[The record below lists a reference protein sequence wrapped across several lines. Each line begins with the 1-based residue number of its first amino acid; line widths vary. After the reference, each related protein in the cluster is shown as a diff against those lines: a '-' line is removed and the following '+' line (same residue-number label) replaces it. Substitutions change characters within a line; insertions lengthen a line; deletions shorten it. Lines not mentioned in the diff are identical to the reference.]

1 MNTNQTDIFQILK
14 DYKKICVIGLSPD
27 SSKPSQSVPLYMRNH
42 GYEIVGVNPTSP
54 SEINGIKIY
63 KTFSEVPSEFR
74 KFVDVFRRNDA
85 IPSVVDDVLTVGG
98 AEILWLQLGI
108 THPDAEKRAEEAGL
122 KVVSNRCLL
131 IEQRKL

>member
-1 MNTNQTDIFQILK
+1 MNTNQNDILQILK

-42 GYEIVGVNPTSP
+42 GYEIVGVNPTCD

-63 KTFSEVPSEFR
+63 KTFSDVPLEFR
-74 KFVDVFRRNDA
+74 KFVDVFRRNEA
-85 IPSVVDDVLTVGG
+85 IPSVVDDVLAAGG
-98 AEILWLQLGI
+98 TEVLWLQLGI
-108 THPDAEKRAEEAGL
+108 THADAEKRAEEAGL

-131 IEQRKL
+131 IEHRKL